1 MTKTKGLRHFY
12 ISDPV
17 FKTKTLF
24 VIGGKESDFK
34 ALMESK
40 FNVDYQARV
49 EDEFNVGTVL
59 SLDAK
64 PYRVLW
70 TSHLPVTATAIGQLA
85 HEVAHLVFDICEDRG
100 ISASAHML
108 DHSRGD
114 EPFAYL
120 SEYYLVEALNKAR
133 AR

>member
-59 SLDAK
+59 SLMLN
-64 PYRVLW
+64 R
-70 TSHLPVTATAIGQLA
+70 TGSCGQAICRLLLLLSA
-85 HEVAHLVFDICEDRG
+85 NWRMRSPTLFL
-100 ISASAHML
+100 ISAKI
-108 DHSRGD
+108 
-114 EPFAYL
+114 EAYPHPPTC
-120 SEYYLVEALNKAR
+120 
-133 AR
+133 